1 MPTLTILELIS
12 YLCTTI
18 VQCARYCYQGNCEG
32 VDVKVTLVG
41 WCKGQV
47 EFRTVTVCEAII
59 LAMRGLRLSGVTG
72 LISQVSNTLHSVE
85 LRMNLLNSTSKQRLF
100 LPLSLLYKPPNVP
113 IFLTRIIA
121 ATSYYVK
128 QKYLGN
134 S

>member
-47 EFRTVTVCEAII
+47 EFRTVTSSKRFF
-59 LAMRGLRLSGVTG
+59 LAMRGLGLSGVIG

-85 LRMNLLNSTSKQRLF
+85 LRMK
-100 LPLSLLYKPPNVP
+100 
-113 IFLTRIIA
+113 
-121 ATSYYVK
+121 
-128 QKYLGN
+128 LGTL
-134 S
+134 